1 MKITELSE
9 LESLPVGAVIL
20 AAFPAGAMEKFA
32 HGVKGAWGGAGDHV
46 MHPAER
52 VPLPALILWHPDHDS
67 RP

>member
-20 AAFPAGAMEKFA
+20 AAFPAGA
-32 HGVKGAWGGAGDHV
+32 KGAWGGTGNHV

-52 VPLPALILWHPDHDS
+52 VPLPALILWHPDRDS